1 MRDYAPYKPFVA
13 NSDIFYVLAGEQK
26 DKQVILLHEIE
37 FKRKYWS
44 IAHDF
49 ISGWRILAS
58 E

>member
-49 ISGWRILAS
+49 ISG
-58 E
+58 